1 MDSFHCHLD
10 ELERLLS
17 GDDMEKRQIKESVLC
32 YAAHLGSTPVVE
44 ALIEKGV
51 GKVFCNEN
59 CIIYIMCTS
68 PTQDCHMGI
77 IIHISRQIAQRGEQY
92 YM

>member
-1 MDSFHCHLD
+1 MDSFHRHLH

-17 GDDMEKRQIKESVLC
+17 DDGRKKRRIKESFLC

-51 GKVFCNEN
+51 GKNYCNEN
-59 CIIYIMCTS
+59 
-68 PTQDCHMGI
+68 
-77 IIHISRQIAQRGEQY
+77 HIVSVETGLILVTRCSHLSF
-92 YM
+92 